1 MVGANNRRCKED
13 ERLLNIVLGSGKKG
27 YIIDTRSQNLAL
39 LARTKGK
46 CSFKKILNCSQNL
59 FSDSSF
65 ESFG

>member
-39 LARTKGK
+39 LARTKG
-46 CSFKKILNCSQNL
+46 
-59 FSDSSF
+59 
-65 ESFG
+65 